1 MKNFTKK
8 ISIYATLL
16 LGLSSFGDSAFAS
29 QGRNLT
35 IFAEPNMATAISK
48 IGRLFSQK
56 NNIIIS
62 VNLNSSEDL
71 ASTIES
77 GDPVDI
83 FISAH
88 NDLIERL
95 RQKGLID
102 VYNVGFIA
110 RDELVLITK
119 KTNPNLI
126 KNACSRME
134 DCLKSLSQN
143 KETLVIDYS
152 GSSLGEISKEVLRQG
167 NFTDL
172 ILSERVPEDKSSSIE
187 KFLKSDEK
195 LFALVFR
202 SQLRDANLTV
212 VAQSANRNIFYQ
224 ALVVA
229 GDNME
234 SAREFLKFLKNP
246 TSKNILKESGFI
258 LN

>member
-1 MKNFTKK
+1 MKNFAKK
-8 ISIYATLL
+8 ISIYAIFLFSVNL
-16 LGLSSFGDSAFAS
+16 INANSFAS

-88 NDLIERL
+88 NNLIEGL

-119 KTNPNLI
+119 KTNPNLS

-172 ILSERVPEDKSSSIE
+172 IISERVPEDKSSSIE
-187 KFLKSDEK
+187 KFLNNDEK

-202 SQLRDANLTV
+202 SQMRDPDLTTI
-212 VAQSANRNIFYQ
+212 AQSANRNIFYQ

-234 SAREFLKFLKNP
+234 SAREFLKFLKNS
-246 TSKNILKESGFI
+246 TSKKILKESGFI